1 MTEARVTNSQKQAVA
16 QRANYCCEYCL
27 SQLRYSPDP
36 FSIEHITP
44 LSRGGL
50 NRMDNLAFACQGCN
64 SRKYTSTTAIDPIS
78 GEMVSLYHPRQERWN
93 DHFAWNDDFTR
104 MLGLTPTG
112 RATIESLQLNRDGVV
127 NLRQVLHTIDKHPP
141 SAGLS

>member
-1 MTEARVTNSQKQAVA
+1 MTEDRVTSHQKQTVA

-36 FSIEHITP
+36 FSIEHIIP

-50 NRMDNLAFACQGCN
+50 SHLDNLAFACQGCN
-64 SRKYTSTTAIDPIS
+64 SRKYTSTAAIDPIS
-78 GEMVSLYHPRQERWN
+78 GETVALYHPRQERWN
-93 DHFAWNDDFTR
+93 DHFAWNNDFTL

-112 RATIESLQLNRDGVV
+112 RATIENLQLNRAGVV
-127 NLRQVLHTIDKHPP
+127 NLRQVLHSAGKHPP
-141 SAGLS
+141 LEDD